1 MGLTRLAIARP
12 VVILMLVS
20 AFIVMGLY
28 SFFFALPEELNPN
41 VNPPI
46 VTITTQY
53 TGVNPRAMESLI
65 TRPVENSIAGVS
77 GIQEIDS
84 YSQVGVSR
92 VQIQFYF
99 GTDLDTAD
107 AQVQQNVDKILRSLP
122 SGASL
127 PSVVQANT
135 AAQPVLFLSMTSKT
149 IPPVT
154 LRSIAD
160 NQVVPALEEA
170 NDVGGVNDYG
180 GDVRQINVYAS
191 DAALAAH
198 NITITDLA
206 NAVNQANINVATG
219 YIQHQNSYYNVEF
232 YGQFASVAEL
242 QNLRL
247 SMNNDANPPQ
257 QISFRL
263 SDVAQVQDGVQE
275 KTVESF
281 VNGTRNVGI
290 VVQKTSDGN
299 TLTAVDSALAELNNI
314 KKFLP
319 AGITFLITQNQATT
333 VHENID
339 DVVVS
344 LMLGALM
351 AIMVIYLFLHNIL
364 GTIIVAIAIPT
375 SMIATFL
382 PLMAFGQTLNTMSLM
397 GLSLAVGILVDDSIV
412 VLENINRHLALGEEP
427 VEAAI
432 NGRSEIG
439 MAAITLTCVDLV
451 VFLPIAFMGGVIG
464 EFFRS
469 FGLTVVCATLFSLF
483 VSFTLTPMLAARW
496 YKKGQKLEYTTGF
509 AGWFDERF
517 FAFERFYQNVLR
529 GALRHP
535 WMVFIVGN
543 VLLVIIFVTVGRS
556 IGFRFSPNQ
565 DQNQVSISVEGPP
578 GASLAY
584 TESLVEQITDIIHS
598 NKALNNDVEF
608 ISTTI
613 GRSQAGG
620 AGAGLTG
627 TQYAV
632 LNCTL
637 YDRKS
642 PLNYIEFWNR
652 EHMRDVSDIQVSLMM
667 KKAFANVTGAR
678 VLPANVTGFGG
689 GGAPFEI
696 DLTGPDMSQLISAAN
711 NVENMVKQLPGTYNV
726 DMSYQ
731 NSQPEVD
738 VRLDR
743 VKAADMGLTVQ
754 QVANALSNGVEGNQQ
769 ATYYMD
775 PDTGQEFYVNIQ
787 LAEVN
792 RDTPEKIGNLVVGY
806 QNGTP
811 IHLNDVANVSIG
823 AGPTQLQR
831 LNRQEEIAVTAYLE
845 PGYQPGNLG
854 QAASAK
860 LSKMNLGQVAFTLG
874 GENKSIAQEGGYLAT
889 ALALGIILTYM
900 LMASLFNNVVYP
912 FSIMITLP
920 QAWCGAL
927 IALWIAKE
935 PLSLIAMI
943 GIVLLNGIVNKN
955 AILLVDYTNTLR
967 RRGYKRIDALLEA
980 GPVRLRPIMMTSITI
995 LVSSLPTALALG
1007 QGAGFRQSLGVAVIG
1022 GVSLSMFLTLLVV
1035 PCSYLLF
1042 DNLTNFI
1049 TRIIWHRRTPTSD
1062 QLTISREYPSWD
1074 GDGHGPTGSEGY
1086 PTAPAAQ
1093 DRAIATADGHA
1104 VGTGA
1109 SGNGH
1114 SADGNGHAGHDGNG
1128 HSAATAGNG
1137 AQNLPVSETEPEEE
1151 TIED

>member
-12 VVILMLVS
+12 VVILMLVM
-20 AFIVMGLY
+20 AFLVLGGY
-28 SFFFALPEELNPN
+28 SFMTLPEELNPN
-41 VNPPI
+41 VNFPT
-46 VTITTQY
+46 VSITTQY

-65 TRPVENSIAGVS
+65 TRPIENSVAGVS

-84 YSQVGVSR
+84 FSQVGVSR
-92 VQIQFYF
+92 VSIQFYF
-99 GTDLDTAD
+99 GTNLDSAS

-122 SGASL
+122 TGASL

-135 AAQPVLFLSMTSKT
+135 AAQPVLNLSMTSST
-149 IPPVT
+149 ISPVE

-160 NQVVPALEEA
+160 NSVVPALEEG

-191 DAALAAH
+191 DQELASLG
-198 NITITDLA
+198 ITITDLA
-206 NAVNQANINVATG
+206 NAVNQSNINVATG
-219 YIQHQNSYYNVEF
+219 YIQHENSFYNVEF
-232 YGQFASVAEL
+232 YGQFATVAEL
-242 QNLRL
+242 QHLQL

-257 QISFRL
+257 RINFRL
-263 SDVAQVQDGVQE
+263 GDVATVQDGIQE
-275 KTVESF
+275 ETIESF
-281 VNGTRNVGI
+281 INGNRNVGI

-299 TLTAVDSALAELNNI
+299 TLTAVNSSLAKLDQI

-319 AGITFLITQNQATT
+319 PGINFLITMNQATT

-344 LMLGALM
+344 LLLGALM
-351 AIMVIYLFLHNIL
+351 AVLVIYIFLHNVL

-382 PLMAFGQTLNTMSLM
+382 PLMALGMTLNTMSLM

-412 VLENINRHLALGEEP
+412 VLENINRHLSLGEEP

-439 MAAITLTCVDLV
+439 LAAITLTAVDLV

-469 FGLTVVCATLFSLF
+469 FGVTVVFATLFSLF

-496 YKKGQKLEYTTGF
+496 YRKGQKMEYTEGF
-509 AGWFDERF
+509 GGWFDQRF
-517 FAFERFYQNVLR
+517 FAFEHFYQNVLR
-529 GALRHP
+529 SALRYP
-535 WMVFIVGN
+535 WIVMIVGN
-543 VLLVIIFVTVGRS
+543 VILLLVFFFIGRT
-556 IGFRFSPNQ
+556 IGFRFAPNQ
-565 DQNQVSISVEGPP
+565 DQNQVAISVEGPP
-578 GASLAY
+578 GASLQY
-584 TESLVEQITDIIHS
+584 TEAICNQLTNILHS
-598 NKALNNDVEF
+598 DPALNSDVEYV
-608 ISTTI
+608 STLI
-613 GRSQAGG
+613 GRSQGG
-620 AGAGLTG
+620 GPGAGLTG

-632 LNCTL
+632 LQCTL

-642 PLNYIEFWNR
+642 PLNYIEFWNHA
-652 EHMRDVSDIQVSLMM
+652 HMRDISDIQVSLLMR
-667 KKAFANVTGAR
+667 KAFANVTGAR

-689 GGAPFEI
+689 GGAPFEV
-696 DLTGPDMSQLISAAN
+696 DLTGPNMTQLISAAN
-711 NVENMVKQLPGTYNV
+711 TVENMVRKLPGTYNV

-731 NSQPEVD
+731 NSQPELD
-738 VRLDR
+738 IRLDR
-743 VKAADMGLTVQ
+743 VKAANMGLTVQ
-754 QVANALSNGVEGNQQ
+754 QVADALSNGVEGNQQ

-787 LAEVN
+787 LQESD
-792 RDTPEKIGNLVVGY
+792 RDMPQKIGDIVVGY
-806 QNGTP
+806 NNGAP
-811 IHLNDVANVSIG
+811 IHLSDVANVSIG

-831 LNRQEEIAVTAYLE
+831 LNRQEEIAVTAYLQ
-845 PGYQPGNLG
+845 PGYQPGNES
-854 QAASAK
+854 AAINAQLK
-860 LSKMNLGQVAFTLG
+860 NTNLGQVSYSFG
-874 GENKSIAQEGGYLAT
+874 GETKSLLQEGGYLAT
-889 ALALGIILTYM
+889 ALLLGIILTYM
-900 LMASLFNNVVYP
+900 LMAALFNNVVYP
-912 FSIMITLP
+912 FSIMLTLP

-927 IALWIAKE
+927 IALWIAHE

-980 GPVRLRPIMMTSITI
+980 GPTRLRPIMMTSITI

-1007 QGAGFRQSLGVAVIG
+1007 QGAGFRQPLGVAVIG

-1049 TRIIWHRRTPTSD
+1049 TRIIWHRRTPGADDLS
-1062 QLTISREYPSWD
+1062 LTRQAPAWA
-1074 GDGHGPTGSEGY
+1074 GDGHGPNGSEGF
-1086 PTAPAAQ
+1086 PTSPTSQ
-1093 DRAIATADGHA
+1093 DLPVATTDGRG
-1104 VGTGA
+1104 VGVG
-1109 SGNGH
+1109 GNGH
-1114 SADGNGHAGHDGNG
+1114 GHDGNG
-1128 HSAATAGNG
+1128 NGHGRAGAG
-1137 AQNLPVSETEPEEE
+1137 QSLTGEEEPEEE
-1151 TIED
+1151 TVED